1 MALDGRVRSRGPRLR
16 LLEITL
22 LVLVAGCGAKSAL
35 EITAAR
41 DASVNDAPRLDAPG
55 DAGSPDTAVCVP
67 EGERCNGRDDDCDGM
82 LDEGLGFGPLGEVIV
97 LRSTELDTGDCGSCS
112 WAWEPVLA
120 PNDAGGLTALFRIG
134 IYGGR
139 EQPNVITRALDRRG
153 EPVGPL
159 TVTPDLVILSSHRL
173 RTSRGPGD
181 PTLVAAQIR
190 RGIGAREVGGWLT
203 VDRAGVIETVSPPYR
218 ASPPIAV
225 LGDRVISIDTDSRR
239 AVLVHTASL
248 DGSDPTSTEIEF
260 EELLTVFPGF
270 NETEVGLVVLTYV
283 GAIHALHFVSVNGR
297 GEIVAGPRDLEHPY
311 RSYPRLVGT
320 SEGFLFVLPGDRDE
334 EASIATMGHD
344 GATVL
349 PLRPVPELHGPL
361 SDSGLS
367 DGFAHHPTAPEL
379 VLVTTNPYEPGDMHV
394 VRIDEHAEILAE
406 WSGPAPGGYVVYPEV
421 LFTDDGRLLIAWH
434 DVEADATPNR
444 VYVREF
450 GCSEA
455 P

>member
-1 MALDGRVRSRGPRLR
+1 MRAGVAVLLAAL
-16 LLEITL
+16 
-22 LVLVAGCGAKSAL
+22 AGCGAKSAL
-35 EITAAR
+35 EITA
-41 DASVNDAPRLDAPG
+41 PG
-55 DAGSPDTAVCVP
+55 DAAMSLDVPRVDAPLDAGRADTPICVP
-67 EGERCNGRDDDCDGM
+67 SDERCNGRDDDCDGRA
-82 LDEGLGFGPLGEVIV
+82 DEALGIGPLGDVIV

-120 PNDAGGLTALFRIG
+120 PNDRGGFEALFRIG

-153 EPVGPL
+153 NALGPL
-159 TVTPDLVILSSHRL
+159 AVTPDLVILSSHRL
-173 RTSRGPGD
+173 RTSRGAGD
-181 PTLVAAQIR
+181 PTLVAAQVR
-190 RGIGAREVGGWLT
+190 RGIGALEMGGWLSI
-203 VDRAGVIETVSPPYR
+203 DRTGSIETVRPPYR
-218 ASPPIAV
+218 ASPPVAV

-239 AVLVHTASL
+239 ALLIHTANL
-248 DGSDPTSTEIEF
+248 DGSDSTSTEIGF

-283 GAIHALHFVSVNGR
+283 DAIRALHFVSVNGR
-297 GEIVAGPRDLEHPY
+297 GELLSGPRDLDYPY
-311 RSYPRLVGT
+311 LSYPRVVGT
-320 SEGFLFVLPGDRDE
+320 SEGFLFMLPGDRDT
-334 EASIATMGHD
+334 EAAIATMGHD
-344 GATVL
+344 GSPIL
-349 PLRPVPELHGPL
+349 PLRSAPELHGPL

-367 DGFAHHPTAPEL
+367 DAFAHHPTAPEL

-421 LFTDDGRLLIAWH
+421 VFTDDGRLLIAWH

-450 GCSEA
+450 GCTED
-455 P
+455 